1 MVDKQATTPMMRQ
14 YFQIKKKYPDCL
26 IMFRLGDFY
35 EFFFEDAKIVSRILG
50 ITLTS
55 RSKHQGKKIPMAGI
69 PHHSVKNYLKRLVD
83 HNYKIAWCEQLTEP
97 NGRGIVQRDV
107 VRIITPGNINSF
119 LEVDEKSR
127 YILTFALGR
136 QEVGY
141 AFADIST
148 GEFFAQQKKV
158 SDPED
163 FLIDLIRTL
172 PVREIVVRKGA
183 KFYFLKKFLKDNSL
197 SISEFESGSLEFT
210 SPEEYLKKHFKI
222 ASLRSF
228 SLQGKD
234 LAVLSSAFLLDYLIY
249 TEKTDLSQIVR
260 INPHTIDEYLKIDHS
275 TLVNLDI
282 FANSNKGRSDL
293 FYFFNECCTPMGKR
307 LLHSW
312 FLFPLSDLKKI
323 NLRLEAV
330 EELRKNSSLIVDL
343 RELLRQC
350 FDINRIISRL
360 VNKTF
365 TIDDL
370 IKLKKT
376 IYHSLLIADK
386 AKTLHS
392 KMIIE
397 NLQSIDKPLKEIAD
411 LIDKIII
418 DDPVSA
424 SDRGFV
430 KTGVDKRLDEIKDM
444 LFSSQEYL
452 AKLEA
457 EERDKTGIPS
467 LKIRFNKVF
476 GFYIEISKSYKDK
489 VPSEY
494 IRRQTLVN
502 AERFITP
509 RLKEYEEKILN
520 AQQLIDEI
528 QNKILSDLRKNILSK
543 INLLQKFAS
552 DLAHI
557 DCLVNFAHLAL
568 EYDYKKPEFGKSDRF
583 LIYGGRH
590 PIVERM
596 IDAPFSPND
605 LHMDKKDCQIM
616 IITGP
621 NMAGKSVY
629 IRQVALIAY
638 LAHIGSFVPAGKV
651 RLPLLDQIFVRSGAG
666 DIISEGISTFMLE
679 MIETANILNNA
690 TDKSLVVLDEIGRG
704 TSTYDGISIAWAI
717 AEYLAEKTGRRAF
730 TLFAT
735 HYHELQNLE
744 RYHKVI
750 KNFQMAIKK
759 KDGRPVFIY
768 KVIKG
773 ASSHSYGIY
782 AAEMAGLPAEV
793 IKNARKIL
801 KTLEGKTKDL
811 QVKHILI
818 QQNPLFQDKK
828 EDLEIIKKLK
838 EINPDEISPI
848 QALRIIYDL
857 KEKLAE

>member
-1 MVDKQATTPMMRQ
+1 MMRQ

-35 EFFFEDAKIVSRILG
+35 EFFFDDAKIVSRILG

-97 NGRGIVQRDV
+97 DGRGIVQRDV

-119 LEVDEKSR
+119 LEIEEANR
-127 YILTFALGR
+127 YIFTFVLGR
-136 QEVGY
+136 REVGY

-148 GEFFAQQKKV
+148 GEFFTQQKKT
-158 SDPED
+158 SDPEK
-163 FLIDLIRTL
+163 FLFELIRTL
-172 PVREIVVRKGA
+172 PVREIIVRKGA
-183 KFYFLKKFLKDNSL
+183 KFEFLRDFLKDQAL
-197 SISEFESGSLEFT
+197 SISEFEASSLEFS
-210 SPEEYLKKHFKI
+210 SPEEYLRKHFKI

-234 LAVLSSAFLLDYLIY
+234 LAISASAFLLDYLIY
-249 TEKTDLSQIVR
+249 TEKTDLSQITR
-260 INPHTIDEYLKIDHS
+260 INLHKIDEYLRIDHS
-275 TLVNLDI
+275 TFVNLDI
-282 FANSNKGRSDL
+282 FSDSVRGRSDL
-293 FYFFNECCTPMGKR
+293 FSLFNECCTPMGKR

-312 FLFPLSDLKKI
+312 FLFPLSNLEKI
-323 NLRLEAV
+323 NSRLEAV
-330 EELRKNSSLIVDL
+330 QELKENPSLLADL
-343 RELLRQC
+343 RDLLRQC

-365 TIDDL
+365 VIDDL
-370 IKLKKT
+370 IKLKKS
-376 IYHSLLIADK
+376 IYVSLLIADK
-386 AKTLHS
+386 ARDLRSRLIT
-392 KMIIE
+392 E
-397 NLQSIDKPLKEIAD
+397 NLGSIDKSLKNIAD
-411 LIDKIII
+411 LIDRIII
-418 DDPVSA
+418 DDPTS
-424 SDRGFV
+424 SLQQGFV
-430 KTGVDKRLDEIKDM
+430 KKGVDEKLDEIKNL

-457 EERDKTGIPS
+457 EERERTGIPS

-476 GFYIEISKSYKDK
+476 GFYIEVSKSYKDK
-489 VPSEY
+489 VPQDY

-509 RLKEYEEKILN
+509 KLKEYEEKILN

-528 QNKILSDLRKNILSK
+528 QDRILADLRKKILAE
-543 INLLQKFAS
+543 INLLQRFAL

-557 DCLVNFAHLAL
+557 DCLANFAHLAL
-568 EYDYKKPEFGKSDRF
+568 EYDYKKPEFGKSHQF
-583 LIYGGRH
+583 LIREGRH

-596 IDAPFSPND
+596 IDSPFSPNN
-605 LHMDKKDCQIM
+605 LQMDKKNCQIM

-638 LAHIGSFVPAGKV
+638 LAHIGSFVPADKV
-651 RLPLLDQIFVRSGAG
+651 QLPLLDQIFVRSGAG

-717 AEYLAEKTGRRAF
+717 AEYLAKKPGKQPF

-759 KDGRPVFIY
+759 RAGKPVFIY
-768 KVIKG
+768 KVIPG

-793 IKNARKIL
+793 VENARKIL
-801 KTLEGKTKDL
+801 KTLEGKTKGL

-818 QQNPLFQDKK
+818 QQAPLFQEEKKDSEIIKRLKEIDPDKLTPLRA
-828 EDLEIIKKLK
+828 LEIIY
-838 EINPDEISPI
+838 E
-848 QALRIIYDL
+848 LR
-857 KEKLAE
+857 EKV